1 MVSSNSAVGSDGTI
15 FHNWVKTNYVTFVAM
30 SIRRQMG
37 EGQDEIS
44 LVKLI
49 SDIKIHPGEIT
60 RDWYKSLYP
69 DRKLFD
75 IDVSVGMAN
84 QFFDQTAGKG
94 ESFDPT
100 IAEKDL
106 EALKTMGKDIK
117 LLATRTVAH
126 SIDKEVP
133 KLTFDQVDQ
142 CIDKFKEIT
151 SKYLLLL
158 TAAGENLEVVI
169 VDDWQAIF
177 TKPWIKSAKI

>member
-1 MVSSNSAVGSDGTI
+1 MVNRNSEVGSEGGI

-37 EGQDEIS
+37 EGRDEIS

-49 SDIKIHPGEIT
+49 GDIKLHSGEIT
-60 RDWYKSLYP
+60 RDWYRSLYP

-75 IDVSVGMAN
+75 IDVSGGMAN

-100 IAEKDL
+100 TAEEDL
-106 EALKTMGKDIK
+106 DALKTIGKDIK

-151 SKYLLLL
+151 GKYLLLL

-169 VDDWQAIF
+169 VDDWQAAF
-177 TKPWIKSAKI
+177 TKPWIKPAKF